1 MSQTIL
7 KIGNT
12 DLSESVEQSGV
23 TITSRPI
30 YGDIVFR
37 AVTGQEKKKCIGT
50 EISISANFTYVPE
63 CEAKAIVS
71 ACNADKV
78 TISYLD
84 PNAASAVFD
93 RPSISASPLFE
104 ESDGTVAW
112 TISLSAS
119 CPFKPGES
127 L

>member
-30 YGDIVFR
+30 YGDVVFR

-50 EISISANFTYVPE
+50 EISISASFTYVPE
-63 CEAKAIVS
+63 EEAKAIVS

-112 TISLSAS
+112 AISLSAS

>member
-12 DLSESVEQSGV
+12 DLAESVEQSGV

-37 AVTGQEKKKCIGT
+37 AVTGQEKKQCIGK

-63 CEAKAIVS
+63 NEAKAIVS
-71 ACNADKV
+71 ACDADTV

-93 RPSISASPLFE
+93 RPSISASPLFKK
-104 ESDGTVAW
+104 SNGTVAW
-112 TISLSAS
+112 AISLSAS